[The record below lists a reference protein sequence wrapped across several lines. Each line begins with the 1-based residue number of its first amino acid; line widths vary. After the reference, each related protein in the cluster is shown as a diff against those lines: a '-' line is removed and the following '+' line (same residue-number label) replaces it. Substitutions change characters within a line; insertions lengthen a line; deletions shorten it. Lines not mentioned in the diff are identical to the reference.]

1 MERGQASGFGFV
13 PRTAAGAGS
22 TATSGVAARVQDR
35 AALVSEQRAVQAIAA
50 SFQKA
55 VQGRHLYAAPEGAT
69 RFVDHML
76 QALQAYLAEH
86 PFLMLHVSPDGFR
99 FRGALLPGDERR
111 DLPALLASEGIAEVW
126 FRRGVTATEVTTLI
140 ETLEKAQPTHAGD
153 ATLATLWWEADL
165 THIRCV
171 CLDELPGE
179 TARLVAVNEPV
190 PAEEQ
195 TAEITA
201 WIRLLGSAPTATP
214 LPAAGNATL
223 TTSQF
228 PREDAVLARL
238 GQLAIE
244 VQAGETDVNCRGEA
258 LVLLGDLVDA
268 AIAQRR
274 AIAAQAIV
282 AELRARAAATPGLN
296 TVLSHVEE
304 GLCREPNVMALG
316 RVLDDDA
323 AAPAEAA
330 AARALLG
337 SLQGAIGP
345 LCTLLGRLENMQAR
359 KLVCHVLATV
369 ASDAPAALVQ
379 QASGQPWFVARN
391 VAYVLGR
398 IGTSA
403 VVPFLRRWATH
414 EEARVRLEVARALGR
429 VHHASAGTLLCE
441 MLQDGESRV
450 RQSAVWS
457 LAALDDVTVL
467 PRLRA
472 LLFEDNSFRTRPAD
486 ERDDF
491 FRTYGRIA
499 DATAFDELA
508 RLLDRRTL
516 MSVGWQN
523 ELRRG
528 AALALGETGKPQA
541 ARLLQEHTG
550 ARDARL
556 REACT
561 TALQSLRARGRE
573 AAQSDDDTW
582 HPARKDDHV
591 PQFTGFRVEVDD
603 AF

>member
-1 MERGQASGFGFV
+1 MERGQASDFGFA
-13 PRTAAGAGS
+13 PRNAAGAGS
-22 TATSGVAARVQDR
+22 TATSGVVVRGQDR
-35 AALVSEQRAVQAIAA
+35 AALASEQRAVQVIAV

-76 QALQAYLAEH
+76 QALEAYLAEH
-86 PFLMLHVSPDGFR
+86 PFLMLHVTPDGFR

-140 ETLEKAQPTHAGD
+140 ETMEKAQPNHAGD
-153 ATLATLWWEADL
+153 ATLATLWWEANLD
-165 THIRCV
+165 HIRCV
-171 CLDELPGE
+171 CIDELPGE

-190 PAEEQ
+190 PAEEL
-195 TAEITA
+195 TAEIAA
-201 WIRLLGSAPTATP
+201 WIRLLGSAPAATP
-214 LPAAGNATL
+214 LPAAGSAAL

-228 PREDAVLARL
+228 LRGDAVLVRL

-244 VQAGETDVNCRGEA
+244 VQAGETDASCRGAA

-268 AIAQRR
+268 AIGQRR
-274 AIAAQAIV
+274 AIVAQAIV
-282 AELRARAAATPGLN
+282 TELRTRAPATPGLN
-296 TVLSHVEE
+296 AVLSHVEE
-304 GLCREPNVMALG
+304 GLCRESNVMALG
-316 RVLDDDA
+316 RVLDDAA

-345 LCTLLGRLENMQAR
+345 LCALLGRLENMQAR

-369 ASDAPAALVQ
+369 ASDAPATLVQ
-379 QASGQPWFVARN
+379 QANGQPWFVSRN
-391 VAYVLGR
+391 VAYVLGH
-398 IGTSA
+398 IGTPA
-403 VVPFLRRWATH
+403 VVPFLRRLTTH
-414 EEARVRLEVARALGR
+414 EDARVRLEVARALGR
-429 VHHASAGTLLCE
+429 VHHASASTLLCE

-457 LAALDDVTVL
+457 LAALDDTTVL
-467 PRLRA
+467 PRLRT
-472 LLFEDNSFRTRPAD
+472 LLFEDRGFRARPAE

-499 DATAFDELA
+499 DAPAYDELV
-508 RLLDRRTL
+508 RLLDQRAL
-516 MSVGWQN
+516 VSVGWHN

-541 ARLLQEHTG
+541 ARLLQEHAG

-556 REACT
+556 REACA
-561 TALQSLRARGRE
+561 TALQSLRTRGRE
-573 AAQSDDDTW
+573 AAAQSDDW
-582 HPARKDDHV
+582 HPARKDDPAAH
-591 PQFTGFRVEVDD
+591 FTGFRVEVDD